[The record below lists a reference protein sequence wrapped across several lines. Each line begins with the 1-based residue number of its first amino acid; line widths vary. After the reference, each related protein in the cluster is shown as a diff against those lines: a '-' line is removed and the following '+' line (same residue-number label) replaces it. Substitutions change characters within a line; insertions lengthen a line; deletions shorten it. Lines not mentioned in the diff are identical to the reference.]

1 VLAGP
6 WATQTLADLG
16 ADVVKIERLEGGDET
31 RAWGPPYLKDRDGRD
46 TSESAYFLSTNRGK
60 HSVAVD
66 VASAAGQTLVREL
79 ALQSDVL
86 VENFKV
92 GALKRFG
99 LAWEDLAPLNTRLIY
114 CSISAFGQTGPLARE
129 PGYDAMIQG
138 MGGLMSVTGV
148 ADGEPGAGPQ
158 KVGVAVA
165 DLMTGLYAVIA
176 IVAALHERER
186 SGVGQHIDLALLDTQ
201 LACLAN
207 QALGFLVSGQ
217 PPRRRGSAHP
227 SIVPYQAFT
236 TADGHLM
243 LAVGND
249 RQFAAFCEVAGEAAL
264 ATDARFATNAQRVA
278 HRDILIPR
286 IAALLRSRSARH
298 WLDALAAAGVPCGP
312 INDIG
317 QALAEPQARAREVQ
331 ISLPHALGTSAPGVR
346 NPIRYSRTTLDHE
359 LAPPLLGE
367 HTSRI
372 LAERLGLGEAEIAAL
387 RARRVVA

>member
-1 VLAGP
+1 
-6 WATQTLADLG
+6 
-16 ADVVKIERLEGGDET
+16 
-31 RAWGPPYLKDRDGRD
+31 
-46 TSESAYFLSTNRGK
+46 
-60 HSVAVD
+60 
-66 VASAAGQTLVREL
+66 
-79 ALQSDVL
+79 
-86 VENFKV
+86 
-92 GALKRFG
+92 
-99 LAWEDLAPLNTRLIY
+99 
-114 CSISAFGQTGPLARE
+114 
-129 PGYDAMIQG
+129 
-138 MGGLMSVTGV
+138 
-148 ADGEPGAGPQ
+148 
-158 KVGVAVA
+158 
-165 DLMTGLYAVIA
+165 
-176 IVAALHERER
+176 
-186 SGVGQHIDLALLDTQ
+186 
-201 LACLAN
+201 
-207 QALGFLVSGQ
+207 
-217 PPRRRGSAHP
+217 
-227 SIVPYQAFT
+227 
-236 TADGHLM
+236 M

-346 NPIRYSRTTLDHE
+346 NPIRHSRTTLDHE